1 MTDLH
6 LYKYSGLCNFRRS
19 HFPLKRRYY
28 EIVFNLIHFIIKF
41 FHLAFQ
47 NFQPPAVQDPA
58 IVSYQRA
65 RSAPNLLNNLI
76 SSSPPTSGTSVRE
89 TGVVEKLLVSPKK
102 GAVAQNWKQ
111 ALTLCI
117 LMDSIFWF
125 DTINLG

>member
-1 MTDLH
+1 M
-6 LYKYSGLCNFRRS
+6 
-19 HFPLKRRYY
+19 
-28 EIVFNLIHFIIKF
+28 
-41 FHLAFQ
+41 AFQ

-102 GAVAQNWKQ
+102 EPYIRLVKDIEILAIILVP
-111 ALTLCI
+111 LIMTLSRGHTGQI
-117 LMDSIFWF
+117 KGQS
-125 DTINLG
+125 